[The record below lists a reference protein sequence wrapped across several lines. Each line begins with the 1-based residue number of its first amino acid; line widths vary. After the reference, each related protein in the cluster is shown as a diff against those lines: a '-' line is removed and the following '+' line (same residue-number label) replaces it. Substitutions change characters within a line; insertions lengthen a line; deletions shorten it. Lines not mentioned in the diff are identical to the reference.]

1 MSFQNTDMPIKLETQ
16 LSEDCVDFYGIA
28 SATEAAIDD
37 RLRTLSIEPSLEDFL
52 GVMDGLWTLP
62 TNTGW
67 YLSVYNFSG
76 SLINL
81 SQGSWIATGR
91 ATAKSSASREF
102 EMPWSIE
109 YDAPND
115 TIEWTTWGQTQIFK
129 QVSTADSPITWQN
142 NTDSK
147 KFVVLVRRTVP
158 FGTVNLAKS
167 SFLQHNGT

>member
-1 MSFQNTDMPIKLETQ
+1 MSFQNMDIPTQLEPP
-16 LSEDCVDFYGIA
+16 LSEDFADFYRIA
-28 SATEAAIDD
+28 SATETAIDA
-37 RLRTLSIEPSLEDFL
+37 RLRALCIEPSLEDFL
-52 GVMDGLWTLP
+52 GVMDGRWTLP

-81 SQGSWIATGR
+81 NQGSWIATGR

-102 EMPWSIE
+102 EMPWSLE

-129 QVSTADSPITWQN
+129 QVSTTDSPITWQN
-142 NTDSK
+142 NTDSR

-158 FGTVNLAKS
+158 FGTVNIAKS
-167 SFLQHNGT
+167 SYLQHNGT